1 MNFFKDAF
9 GMKEERVIEPIHGR
23 PVTQTQA
30 EQDATRKRMETEM
43 SEQREQRTKRSAT
56 QR

>member
-1 MNFFKDAF
+1 MSFFKNIF
-9 GMKEERVIEPIHGR
+9 GIKEKRVIEPMHGQ
-23 PVTQTQA
+23 PLGQTSA

-43 SEQREQRTKRSAT
+43 AEQRERRTKHSAT

>member
-1 MNFFKDAF
+1 MDFFKNIF
-9 GMKEERVIEPIHGR
+9 GMNQKRVVEPIHGR
-23 PVTQTQA
+23 PVTQTQD

-43 SEQREQRTKRSAT
+43 AEQKEQRTKRSAT